1 MRMRKIRPAFP
12 LLLVFVVA
20 LVAACASGSATQ
32 STVDNA
38 FDTSSRSGVDEK
50 AAGAPAAGDTSGGDT
65 SGGGAVAARDD
76 AKIVRSGTV
85 DLEVKDV
92 PAAVRIA
99 RDGIVALGG
108 YVGASTTSNDS
119 GRPSAQITYRVPV
132 DRWEAALDLLRGLN
146 GQTTKVVTEH
156 TEAVEVT
163 GQVIDLGARI
173 RNLQAGESAL
183 QGIAEKA
190 IKVSDILEVQAQL
203 TDIRGQIEVL
213 TAQLKDLNDRAG
225 YATLTAYLNVPIAAV
240 HATAKSWEP
249 TSVVDEALAN
259 LLSIL
264 QALATAGIWFLIVWV
279 PVLLVVGAS
288 AALVAWIARRTGLW
302 PRPRNI
308 APPTGPAAPTP
319 IEG

>member
-38 FDTSSRSGVDEK
+38 VDTSSRSGVDEK
-50 AAGAPAAGDTSGGDT
+50 AAGAPAAGDTAGGDT

-92 PAAVRIA
+92 PAALRIA

-249 TSVVDEALAN
+249 RSVVDEALAN